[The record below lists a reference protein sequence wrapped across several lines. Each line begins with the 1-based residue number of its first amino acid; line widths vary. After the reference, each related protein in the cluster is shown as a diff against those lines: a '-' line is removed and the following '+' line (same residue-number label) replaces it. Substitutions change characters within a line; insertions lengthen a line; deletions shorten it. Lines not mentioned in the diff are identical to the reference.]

1 MAGKRSAWLGALAVL
16 LATSAAAY
24 TPSRASDGDPATRDF
39 ETLLRDLDV
48 KQKRLEQEIE
58 QIGPRLQL
66 VEKRTVARGRAYYR
80 LVRAGLLP
88 VGGGFEALVDHAAA
102 VERLRA
108 ALGRDLELAEELRA
122 RRASAEAELKQV
134 RAQRAPLMIQADAMT
149 RASSVMK
156 QAEER
161 RAAFERA
168 FGHSGGYSSDHLT
181 IYGASG
187 PVDSGPVAPFPEMKG
202 RLSFPLSGRAEVQMP
217 TQPSTEPQPLIL
229 VASRDTAVR
238 SVYPGRVVFAGK
250 SHVGEAVIVE
260 HGGGW
265 FTVYGSLDHLEVRV
279 GEEVRERSRLGWVL
293 RYGSKR
299 PTLHFE
305 VRKGD
310 TLLDPAPWLGL

>member
-1 MAGKRSAWLGALAVL
+1 MRRAGWLGALAL
-16 LATSAAAY
+16 LVATTAAAY
-24 TPSRASDGDPATRDF
+24 TPQPSSADPTKDF

-48 KQKRLEQEIE
+48 KQKRLEKE
-58 QIGPRLQL
+58 QAELGPRLKTVQ
-66 VEKRTVARGRAYYR
+66 KRTIARGRAYYR
-80 LVRAGLLP
+80 LIRAGLLP

-108 ALGRDLELAEELRA
+108 ALGRDLELAEKLRA
-122 RRASAEAELKQV
+122 RQASVEAELKQV

-168 FGHSGGYSSDHLT
+168 FGRSGGYSSDHLT
-181 IYGASG
+181 VYGASG

-202 RLSFPLSGRAEVQMP
+202 RLSFPLSGRAEVQVP
-217 TQPSTEPQPLIL
+217 AEPSTEPQPLVL
-229 VASRDTAVR
+229 AASRDTAVR
-238 SVYPGRVVFAGK
+238 AVYPGRVVFAGK
-250 SHVGEAVIVE
+250 SHVGNAIILE

-265 FTVYGSLDHLEVRV
+265 FTVYGNLDHLEVDV
-279 GEEVRERSRLGWVL
+279 GDDLRERARLGWVL

-305 VRKGD
+305 VRHGD
-310 TLLDPAPWLGL
+310 DLLDPAPWLGL